1 MLCEDITE
9 KPHLAC
15 WLPEGFP
22 EEVTLELSFEVQV
35 GANLGKSGGW
45 KRVSHRGKSLYRDL
59 VVLVVGSL
67 AHLKTSKAR
76 MQCGDSL
83 G

>member
-35 GANLGKSGGW
+35 GANLGKSGGGREFHTEGRACTETLW
-45 KRVSHRGKSLYRDL
+45 
-59 VVLVVGSL
+59 
-67 AHLKTSKAR
+67 
-76 MQCGDSL
+76 CWW
-83 G
+83 